1 MLPRPPKSPA
11 SSWGRPRAAG
21 SLSGQ
26 ATATAEGVAERMAT
40 EAHVLGVEEAGHERA
55 REDLGAQLEAR
66 GAVVQQ
72 RLAGVDEAAEWRRE
86 QEAFEAIKADIVRL
100 PSQAA
105 QRQATEQVQAEMR
118 EIEGLLR
125 SAVDRVAA
133 RRGALEAFAEGVE
146 ALGREFEGDAQLAR
160 ALQGGGGEVER
171 TQGAAGR

>member
-1 MLPRPPKSPA
+1 VA
-11 SSWGRPRAAG
+11 
-21 SLSGQ
+21 
-26 ATATAEGVAERMAT
+26 AEGVAERMAT

-146 ALGREFEGDAQLAR
+146 ALGRDFEGDSQLAQ
-160 ALQGGGGEVER
+160 ALQGGGGEPGR